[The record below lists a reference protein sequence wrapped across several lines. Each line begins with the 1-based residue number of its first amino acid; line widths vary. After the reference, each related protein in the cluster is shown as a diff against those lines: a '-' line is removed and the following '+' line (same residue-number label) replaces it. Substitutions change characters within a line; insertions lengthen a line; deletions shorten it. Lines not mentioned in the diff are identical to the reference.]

1 MKQFQTWFDVRLW
14 GYFIHWFNEI
24 YALANKKGK
33 KATTNPFSIPQ
44 ICCYCGKRLWHW
56 TLHSEVIERDKKKI
70 ILHSESFLMVW
81 CNTQPVIA
89 IHFAIWC
96 PFIIIIITLLLHHI
110 CQCSVFNTAI
120 YLQYVFFV
128 VVASIHRFIIFNI
141 GYRLKSKCGWFC
153 NRNRSLANMKDNMCS
168 TRTTIASLGVVVVVA
183 LTIAVL
189 LVVVAVG
196 VQADAGS
203 GGDGGGGVRL
213 LFITNFY
220 IAGICWVACNFMMDS
235 RLL

>member
-1 MKQFQTWFDVRLW
+1 
-14 GYFIHWFNEI
+14 
-24 YALANKKGK
+24 
-33 KATTNPFSIPQ
+33 
-44 ICCYCGKRLWHW
+44 
-56 TLHSEVIERDKKKI
+56 
-70 ILHSESFLMVW
+70 
-81 CNTQPVIA
+81 
-89 IHFAIWC
+89 
-96 PFIIIIITLLLHHI
+96 
-110 CQCSVFNTAI
+110 
-120 YLQYVFFV
+120 
-128 VVASIHRFIIFNI
+128 
-141 GYRLKSKCGWFC
+141 
-153 NRNRSLANMKDNMCS
+153 MKDNMCS